1 MKFRTYSEMEKEL
14 DNLKK
19 YFDIVRIVDPI
30 NTHIYASTDA
40 QGAASRG
47 HECYDVWGREC
58 RCEDCSSALAL
69 MEHERRSKIEILGA
83 DVYYIVS
90 HYAKC
95 EEKEYIIEMVMKMDR
110 QSAGQ
115 IQDKSMLYQK
125 IAELDHNVTIDELT
139 GVYNRYYIAHILPCK
154 LMEAVYTEQRFGFA
168 MLDIDDLKKVN
179 DTWGH
184 QAGDHF
190 IRTII
195 KCVSENLNANDAV
208 CRYGGDEFLIFM
220 KVAKREEFKQ
230 KIGEML
236 SRIRTLKIK
245 TVAMM
250 PSVSIG
256 GVFYGEIVPAEASL
270 HTLENYIAKADQRL
284 YQAKKSK
291 AMVCFE

>member
-1 MKFRTYSEMEKEL
+1 
-14 DNLKK
+14 
-19 YFDIVRIVDPI
+19 
-30 NTHIYASTDA
+30 
-40 QGAASRG
+40 
-47 HECYDVWGREC
+47 
-58 RCEDCSSALAL
+58 
-69 MEHERRSKIEILGA
+69 
-83 DVYYIVS
+83 
-90 HYAKC
+90 
-95 EEKEYIIEMVMKMDR
+95 
-110 QSAGQ
+110 
-115 IQDKSMLYQK
+115 MLYQK

-284 YQAKKSK
+284 YQAKKARQWS
-291 AMVCFE
+291 VLNRNGVTSDQSDRLIFQEYSGDVLWSPCRFYRCIHQSHRD